1 MLKKNK
7 EKDKHERGFGILDLS
22 RQIKDMAIPG
32 NIEEL
37 KPPGKKKK
45 QYEKVLDSYIF
56 TCCIQK
62 FWKLFFKSCKNV
74 LWVIVCNIIVLHF
87 TICEKP
93 SWFFTPNICEK
104 K

>member
-45 QYEKVLDSYIF
+45 
-56 TCCIQK
+56 
-62 FWKLFFKSCKNV
+62 
-74 LWVIVCNIIVLHF
+74 
-87 TICEKP
+87 TI
-93 SWFFTPNICEK
+93 
-104 K
+104 